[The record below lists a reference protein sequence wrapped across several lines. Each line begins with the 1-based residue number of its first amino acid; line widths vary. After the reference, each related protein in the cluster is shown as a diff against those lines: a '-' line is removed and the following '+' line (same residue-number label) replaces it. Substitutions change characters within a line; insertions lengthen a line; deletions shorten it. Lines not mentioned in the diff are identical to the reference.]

1 MADKDENVDIGENYG
16 EIKMGA
22 GWFLTITLAT
32 SERYE
37 NEYIEIA
44 KERGGQKKSRFNLNP
59 KYTRTLGEA
68 LIKFADENGLE

>member
-1 MADKDENVDIGENYG
+1 MAENEDNIEIGEGYA

-22 GWFLTITLAT
+22 GWFLTITLAS

-44 KERGGQKKSRFNLNP
+44 KERSGQKKGRFNLNP
-59 KYTRTLGEA
+59 KYARSLGEA
-68 LIKFADENGLE
+68 LIQFADKNEL